1 MLVDTDFSI
10 ESGERVCLIG
20 RNGTGKSTLM
30 KIVSGE
36 YQPDRGD
43 IQYRDNLRISVLDQQ
58 LPVSGDEIVFDIVRQ
73 GLARQIQLIEDFRKL
88 SDQTLDQNGLK
99 DLEELQSMIEA
110 GGGWQPDQ
118 QVETIVSQLDLP
130 AYSKMS
136 DLSGGWCRRVA
147 LAQALV
153 SNPELLMLDEP
164 TNHLDIST
172 IEWLEHVVRGFRGS
186 VIFVTHDRT
195 FLEKL
200 ATRIVE
206 IDRGKLISWP
216 GSYRDYLD
224 LKEKA
229 NEEEDVRNALF
240 DKRLEQEES
249 WIRQGVKA
257 RRTRNE
263 GRVRALQA
271 MREERARRI

>member
-172 IEWLEHVVRGFRGS
+172 IEWL
-186 VIFVTHDRT
+186 
-195 FLEKL
+195 
-200 ATRIVE
+200 
-206 IDRGKLISWP
+206 
-216 GSYRDYLD
+216 
-224 LKEKA
+224 
-229 NEEEDVRNALF
+229 
-240 DKRLEQEES
+240 
-249 WIRQGVKA
+249 
-257 RRTRNE
+257 
-263 GRVRALQA
+263 
-271 MREERARRI
+271 